1 MQVTKKDLPKSQLE
15 LTVELSLEE
24 FGPYIEKGAQKVSEQ
39 VKIEGFRPG
48 KVPTDILK
56 QKIGEMTILEEAA
69 NIAVRKTIDDAI
81 VQNTG
86 DRQAVGQ
93 PQVNITK
100 LAPGNAFEYKITVS
114 ILPEITLG
122 KYKDL
127 GIKAEEPVVT
137 DEDLDKVLLELR
149 EIRAHEVAVDRPVA
163 DKDKV
168 VTDVKIFLDKVP
180 VENGQHQDLMIMLG
194 KEYFVPGFDKKIIG
208 AKKGETKEF
217 TLEYPK
223 EHHQKNLAG
232 KNVEFQVTV
241 KEVFS
246 RELHE
251 MNDEFASHFGLKTLD
266 ELKKAFKDNLLHEK
280 KKKADSKFEA
290 EMLEKI
296 IKDSKFSD
304 VPDIL
309 VDSEAKNMVGELE
322 QSIVRQGG
330 KFEDYLQHIK
340 KDYNSLMLD
349 FAPNAVKR
357 VKSALV
363 IREIAKAEKMEVSD
377 EEIKIKK
384 EALRVQYASNKDV
397 LKMFDEPGYDSYLRN
412 VLSNEKV
419 INQLKEWN
427 YVRPGS
433 K

>member
-1 MQVTKKDLPKSQLE
+1 MQVIKKELSKSQIE
-15 LTVELSLEE
+15 LTIEISLEE

-69 NIAVRKTIDDAI
+69 NIAVRKTIDEAI
-81 VQNTG
+81 IKNTV

-100 LAPGNAFEYKITVS
+100 LAPGNAFEYKVIVS
-114 ILPEITLG
+114 ILPEIVLG
-122 KYKDL
+122 KYKEL
-127 GIKAEEPVVT
+127 GIKVEEPTVS
-137 DEDLDKVLLELR
+137 EAELEKAILELR
-149 EIRAHEVAVDRPVA
+149 EIRAHEVAVDRPIE
-163 DKDKV
+163 DKDKIV
-168 VTDVKIFLDKVP
+168 ADVKISLDMVP
-180 VENGQHQDLMIMLG
+180 VENGQHQDLAIILG

-208 AKKGETKEF
+208 AKKGDVREF
-217 TLEYPK
+217 VLEYPK
-223 EHHQKNLAG
+223 DHHQQNLAG
-232 KNVEFQVTV
+232 KNVEFQVTI

-246 RELHE
+246 RDLHE
-251 MNDEFASHFGLKTLD
+251 MNDEFASHFGLKNLA

-280 KKKADSKFEA
+280 KKKTENKHEA

-309 VDSEAKNMVGELE
+309 VDSEAKNMVSELE

-357 VKSALV
+357 VKSALI
-363 IREIAKAEKMEVSD
+363 IREIAKVEKIEVSD
-377 EEIKIKK
+377 EEMVIKK
-384 EALRVQYASNKDV
+384 EALKVQYAGHQDV
-397 LKMFDEPGYDSYLRN
+397 LKMFAEPGYDSYLRN

-419 INQLKEWN
+419 INKLKEWN
-427 YVRPGS
+427 YARTGS